1 VRGTAI
7 TAAASTGMKT
17 AEPMPVTPSSP
28 AAWQPLRILTF
39 YRVIL
44 AGLLISMYYLVQDI
58 NPFNVQNQ
66 PLFSLTL
73 LAYLAFSVAAGFST
87 RVHWPAYRFQA
98 LLQVLADIGTIALLM
113 HASGGVTSAL
123 AVLLVIAIAVGA
135 LILPGRLAFLFAA
148 VATLTLLFET
158 GLASLAEV
166 ETGAGDITRAGLLG
180 LVLFA
185 AAGLANVLALRTRE
199 SEALAQQRGIDLAN
213 LQQLNQYI
221 IRQLQTGLLVVD
233 PDNRIRLAN
242 DTART
247 LLGPDTRNDT
257 PLASV
262 APELAR
268 QLDLWKKD
276 TQWQAEA
283 IQSQTASST
292 LLPRFGE
299 LKTAQGTGALIILE
313 DSAQLA
319 RQTQQI
325 KLASLGRLTA
335 SIAHEIRNPLGA
347 ISHAAQLLEES
358 DHLAQADKRLTEI
371 IGTHTQRV
379 NTIIENV
386 LQLSRRSASQP
397 QELNLGDWLNTFR
410 EEFLQVENISSDQL
424 ELDLEP
430 QDLAV
435 HVDPGHLHQ
444 VLLNL
449 CQNGLRHAGANPH
462 LLIQCRRESSG
473 AVQLDITDNGPGI
486 DAQTAEQ
493 MFEPFFTTATSGTG
507 LGLYIAR
514 ELCEI
519 NQARL
524 SYLRADTGGSCFR
537 IHFAA
542 QRA

>member
-1 VRGTAI
+1 
-7 TAAASTGMKT
+7 
-17 AEPMPVTPSSP
+17 MPGTPSTSE
-28 AAWQPLRILTF
+28 AWQPLRILTF

-44 AGLLISMYYLVQDI
+44 AGLLATMYYLLPDN
-58 NPFNVQNQ
+58 NPFNVQNH
-66 PLFSLTL
+66 PLFSSTL
-73 LAYLAFSVAAGFST
+73 HTYLAFSLVAGFST
-87 RVHWPAYRFQA
+87 RLHWPGYRFQA
-98 LLQVLADIGTIALLM
+98 LLQILADIGAIALLM
-113 HASGGVTSAL
+113 HATGGVTSAL
-123 AVLLVIAIAVGA
+123 SVLLVIAIAGGA
-135 LILPGRLAFLFAA
+135 LILPGRLAFMFAA
-148 VATLTLLFET
+148 IATLALLFET
-158 GLASLAEV
+158 GLASLTDV
-166 ETGAGDITRAGLLG
+166 KTGAGDITRAGLLG

-185 AAGLANVLALRTRE
+185 ATGLANVLALRTRE

-213 LQQLNQYI
+213 MEQLNQYI
-221 IRQLQTGLLVVD
+221 IQQLQSGLLVVD

-247 LLGPDTRNDT
+247 LLGPDTRIDM
-257 PLASV
+257 PLATV
-262 APELAR
+262 AAELAA

-276 TQWQAEA
+276 PQWQPEA
-283 IQSQTASST
+283 IQSQTVSTT

-299 LKTAQGTGALIILE
+299 LKTSRGNGALIILE

-319 RQTQQI
+319 RQTQQF

-358 DHLAQADKRLTEI
+358 DHLEKADTRLIEI

-379 NTIIENV
+379 NTVIENV
-386 LQLSRRSASQP
+386 LQLSRRSASHP
-397 QELNLGDWLNTFR
+397 QQLNLEDWLNAFR
-410 EEFLQVENISSDQL
+410 EEFLQTEDIPSDQL
-424 ELDLEP
+424 QLDLEP
-430 QDLAV
+430 QDLSV

-444 VLLNL
+444 VLVNL
-449 CQNGLRHAGANPH
+449 CQNGLRHAGTSPH
-462 LLIQCRRESSG
+462 LVIQCHRESSG

-519 NQARL
+519 NQAQL
-524 SYLRADTGGSCFR
+524 SYLRAPTGGSCFR